1 MNLLERVL
9 TLLHAN
15 VNTMVE
21 KADDPEHVLR
31 QLQQDMRNQLMQ
43 VKTQVATAIAESH
56 KLQTRYKEKLA
67 EAEVWQR
74 KVEQAIH
81 QKNDTAARAA
91 LTKKNDIMRLAER
104 YRQQQKEQDQFV
116 LTMRGV
122 LSQLEVKIGEVE
134 ATIDLLTTR
143 RRNALVQQRT
153 YDALSKAGSPQGKER
168 VARALDALMEAEAR
182 ARAQAELHSRG
193 FDVELAQISE
203 EQLVEQQLNEL
214 KSQMQTPPTRRPLL
228 HEGNPQPAPLIMP
241 QPQEAGPAR
250 ESLSE
255 SVPAE
260 DGQRQALPPGL
271 AKDLDVEQLKKLLES

>member
-9 TLLHAN
+9 TLLRAN

-56 KLQTRYKEKLA
+56 KLQSRYKEKLA

-91 LTKKNDIMRLAER
+91 LTKKNDSMRLAER

-122 LSQLEVKIGEVE
+122 LSQLETKIGEVE
-134 ATIDLLTTR
+134 ATVDLLTTR

-168 VARALDALMEAEAR
+168 VAHALDALMEAEAR

-193 FDVELAQISE
+193 LDVELAQISE

-214 KSQMQTPPTRRPLL
+214 KSQMHTPPARRPLL
-228 HEGNPQPAPLIMP
+228 HEGHAQPAPLIVPPP
-241 QPQEAGPAR
+241 QDAGPAR
-250 ESLSE
+250 EPLPE
-255 SVPAE
+255 PVPAE
-260 DGQRQALPPGL
+260 DGQRQTLPQAL
-271 AKDLDVEQLKKLLES
+271 AKDLNAEQLKKLLES